1 LNSQVV
7 GNGRTRP
14 VSCPAH
20 GRGPV
25 HDFALSKQSKLE
37 LHERLEVRA
46 GSGYQGSAK
55 LPDKRRPP
63 KKRAPQ
69 VQRTKAEKRA
79 NRALAQR
86 RSVVEHVMRRLQI
99 LRILLE
105 R

>member
-1 LNSQVV
+1 MGAPDQSAVRRMGAVPFMILRCPNKASL
-7 GNGRTRP
+7 
-14 VSCPAH
+14 SCTS
-20 GRGPV
+20 
-25 HDFALSKQSKLE
+25 AL
-37 LHERLEVRA
+37 RC
-46 GSGYQGSAK
+46 GYQGSAK